1 MFLVDEAKRT
11 GVRLTDAAIWALL
24 DAVGTD
30 LRSLSGAVAQL
41 RDVAAGRTGRAPLDE
56 EDVGRLFRGKAETRG
71 FAVADAIVAGDTA
84 AALSLLRSAIET
96 GLDPVPIVSVVAASL
111 RDLARIV
118 GETSRGRS
126 VPRAELARRL
136 GMPEWKLDKVQ
147 SSARQWSDGA
157 LSLALQAAARADA
170 GVKGAA
176 ADPVFVTE
184 RLVLEATSARNG
196 RAALAAGGVRR

>member
-1 MFLVDEAKRT
+1 
-11 GVRLTDAAIWALL
+11 
-24 DAVGTD
+24 
-30 LRSLSGAVAQL
+30 
-41 RDVAAGRTGRAPLDE
+41 
-56 EDVGRLFRGKAETRG
+56 
-71 FAVADAIVAGDTA
+71 
-84 AALSLLRSAIET
+84 LLRSAIET